1 MKTQSLLS
9 VMVAGSLKMSNAIE
23 RDFFLSLN
31 PAMLTKKE
39 IEELTRLL
47 EKVKKEKAR
56 NAKRK

>member
-1 MKTQSLLS
+1 
-9 VMVAGSLKMSNAIE
+9 MVAGSLKMSNAIE